1 MAENKNPELDL
12 LDFDDDVVNL
22 APLKSEDP
30 VEKVGEEKKESELA
44 ARPSDAATGSGGP
57 DISPVET

>member
-22 APLKSEDP
+22 APLKTEDP
-30 VEKVGEEKKESELA
+30 VDKVGEEKKESELA
-44 ARPSDAATGSGGP
+44 AKPSGAAAGSGGP
-57 DISPVET
+57 EIAPVET